1 MRLAEKMVLCVVSVA
16 LALVAAAPGEVEPAG
31 PPERPI
37 RERPVAGPQ
46 RPNRPERL
54 ALTLLNPAAGRQ
66 IGSVALAEQLFQL
79 SDEQRTQLDEV
90 ALQQQQEERK
100 LLDTLDQ
107 QYADKV
113 KGLLTDEQKAQ
124 YDAVMAA
131 LSRAV
136 EATRAAEAGLEAAV
150 GRELAARARMTAMR
164 PGPQLVRLLD
174 LTDEQQQDLMRLQ
187 RERADKQ
194 AEATKNILRPAD
206 RQDREA
212 WRKYT
217 EEIRAAMAAQDA
229 EYEAKVKNILT
240 PEQAKQLADLE
251 TALETYR
258 NKVTTAQQIFRED
271 LVKALPAR

>member
-1 MRLAEKMVLCVVSVA
+1 MRLAEKVVLCVVSVA
-16 LALVAAAPGEVEPAG
+16 LALVAAAPGEVEPVG

-37 RERPVAGPQ
+37 RERPMFGAQ
-46 RPNRPERL
+46 RPNRL

-79 SDEQRTQLDEV
+79 SDEQQAELDQLAQAERD
-90 ALQQQQEERK
+90 EERK

-187 RERADKQ
+187 RERADKLG
-194 AEATKNILRPAD
+194 EATKNIVRPTD
-206 RQDREA
+206 TQDREGL
-212 WRKYT
+212 RKYT
-217 EEIRAAMAAQDA
+217 EEIRAAMVAQEA

-258 NKVTTAQQIFRED
+258 NKVTTAQQTFRED